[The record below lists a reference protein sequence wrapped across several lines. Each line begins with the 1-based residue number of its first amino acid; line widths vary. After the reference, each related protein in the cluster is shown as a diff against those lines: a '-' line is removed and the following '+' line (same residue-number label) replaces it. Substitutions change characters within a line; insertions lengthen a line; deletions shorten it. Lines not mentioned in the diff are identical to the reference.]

1 MLLLA
6 FTSFRAAADHQDSA
20 RAALQA
26 DVPSA
31 LRLST
36 ERLDRLAQS
45 AGDPQGRVALGQLAG
60 RLLLASGREEE
71 AEELFGRQLK
81 VYESL
86 SRETVRWHGALD
98 QGVLQLHL
106 NRSGR
111 ALECFNAVADDR
123 RAGVALRVEAMA
135 GAAFAMHQNG
145 DWRAGM
151 QALDAARR
159 LLDDAA
165 AGQAPL
171 ASLLDCVALELSALQ
186 RKRASESL
194 NDHGLCGMQRD
205 GAADL
210 SSNEVLCQQLGA
222 AATHWAPCSPLVAH
236 RMRFLAGLL
245 APGATPVMLAAH
257 VKDALAWLRERR
269 LAGLDVPVRIEGG
282 LALIARG
289 AAHAAAEVLN
299 HLVYDEQQVQRSRHA
314 LQLQYCLSKIHQQQG
329 RHVDALRLYRN
340 HMQHVVHAIRHNPL
354 AARIPGFLQE
364 QASREAQPGDASR
377 LRLPLRYR
385 RAYQYMVEHLSDEG
399 LSVRQVAAHV
409 GVTERALQLAFRA
422 HLGFT
427 PAELIRKLRMDRI
440 RGELQAQEGR
450 QGVLEVASRWGITNR
465 STLAQNYRASFAE
478 TPTQTLGGGAAAETF

>member
-26 DVPSA
+26 DAPSA
-31 LRLST
+31 LRLAT

-45 AGDPQGRVALGQLAG
+45 PAEPQGRVALGQLAG
-60 RLLLASGREEE
+60 RLLLASGREED

-98 QGVLQLHL
+98 QGVLQMHL
-106 NRSGR
+106 NRPGR

-159 LLDDAA
+159 LLDEAT

-171 ASLLDCVALELSALQ
+171 ASLVDCVALELSALQ
-186 RKRASESL
+186 HKRASESL
-194 NDHGLCGMQRD
+194 NDHGLCGMHRD
-205 GAADL
+205 A
-210 SSNEVLCQQLGA
+210 SEMPSNELLCQQLGA
-222 AATHWAPCSPLVAH
+222 AAAHWAPCAPLVAQ

-245 APGATPVMLAAH
+245 APGSTPVMLAAH

-269 LAGLDVPVRIEGG
+269 LAGLEVPVRIEGG

-385 RAYQYMVEHLSDEG
+385 RAYQYMVEHLGNEG

-427 PAELIRKLRMDRI
+427 PAELIRKLRMEGI

-478 TPTQTLGGGAAAETF
+478 TPTQTLGGGEPAEAF